1 MMMKTLVRAVLAAA
15 LILAPST
22 GALAGWKLVKRDVV
36 VKVAKSTMSVTPGE
50 DWNRST
56 FRASKKGE
64 TWTLDGT
71 GVNEIYFAAALVPG
85 DTLYRDMN
93 KKVKP
98 LPLLG
103 KNIQLSDIPE
113 FFESSQR
120 VAYNSSLYEV
130 TGVEPTKF
138 LGQDGV
144 RFTYQFAVEGIPLK
158 YNGVAQAAL
167 VGGKLYIISF
177 NAPMITFY
185 ERDRAKAEAIMAS
198 AKL

>member
-1 MMMKTLVRAVLAAA
+1 MNAYFRAVLAAA
-15 LILAPST
+15 LILAPASA
-22 GALAGWKLVKRDVV
+22 ALAGWKLVKRDVA
-36 VKVAKSTMSVTPGE
+36 VKVAKSSMSVTPTE

-56 FRASKKGE
+56 YRASKKGE
-64 TWTLDGT
+64 TWTLDGI
-71 GVNEIYFAAALVPG
+71 GINEIYFAAALVPG

-103 KNIQLSDIPE
+103 KNIQLSEIPE

-130 TGVEPTKF
+130 TGVEPVKF

-144 RFTYQFAVEGIPLK
+144 RFTYQFAVEGNPLK
-158 YNGVAQAAL
+158 YKGVAQAAL

-177 NAPMITFY
+177 NAPIITFY
-185 ERDRAKAEAIMAS
+185 ERDRVKAEAIMAS